1 MKTALDLKADILKA
15 LAHPNRIR
23 ILEALQSG
31 EICNC
36 ELAPALGL
44 EQSNLSRHLMV
55 LAQAGLV
62 APRKLGVRTFYRIV
76 DHEVFDVLNAVQGMV
91 RRRVEQQMTV
101 IGG

>member
-23 ILEALQSG
+23 ILEALRNG

-36 ELAPALGL
+36 ELAPVLGL

-55 LAQAGLV
+55 LTQAGLV
-62 APRKLGVRTFYRIV
+62 MPRKVGVRTFYRVV
-76 DHEVFDVLNAVQGMV
+76 DDEVFEVLHSVQGMV

-101 IGG
+101 ISA